1 MNTFTKKSLGIAV
14 VTAALLIGGCQNS
27 GQTTAANLSAVSIQ
41 QAQLLT
47 QEQPLLK
54 SSLLVTWT
62 LNDAKTPVDI
72 YVASKPEGN
81 KTLVASH
88 IIGNSYVLPRDLN
101 QRQYVYIQPKKGA
114 GQWVAERVLPLE
126 GGFNFRDLGGYP
138 AHNGKQVQ
146 WGKIYRSGTMVDLTE
161 HDYAYLGKLNLSVMC
176 DFRSREELQQEP
188 TAWKSFA
195 PKAQFL
201 SEDYS
206 MREIMS
212 SDGALRFDQ
221 VKTAEQAQ
229 EMFKSFYRT
238 GPYRFKKTLTEMFDE
253 LAAGD
258 APLAFNCSAGKD
270 RTGMAAA
277 LILTALD
284 VPRDVIEQDYAMTE
298 KVANFGQREMLR
310 RMRAEQQGKT
320 APAPHSG
327 IEAMPREARNVF
339 MGSDPMFI
347 RAMFEELEKNHGSA
361 RNFIRDELKIDD
373 QKIARIQELYLT
385 EVR

>member
-1 MNTFTKKSLGIAV
+1 MNLLLKKSFAISGLA
-14 VTAALLIGGCQNS
+14 AALLISGCQN
-27 GQTTAANLSAVSIQ
+27 TTQDTATHHSAVTIT

-47 QEQPLLK
+47 QEQPLLT

-62 LNDAKTPVDI
+62 LSNATSPVDI
-72 YVASKPEGN
+72 YVASNPTAE
-81 KTLVASH
+81 KTLVARN
-88 IIGNSYVLPRDLN
+88 IIGNSYVLPRDLE
-101 QRQYVYIQPKKGA
+101 QRQYVFIQPKKGA
-114 GQWVAERVLPLE
+114 GQWVAERVLPLQ

-138 AHNGKQVQ
+138 ARDGKHVQ
-146 WGKIYRSGTMVDLTE
+146 WGKIYRSGTMVDLTAN
-161 HDYAYLGKLNLSVMC
+161 DYAYLGKLNLSVMC

-195 PKAQFL
+195 PNAQFV

-238 GPYRFKKTLTEMFDE
+238 GPYRFKNTLSTMFNE

-284 VPRDVIEQDYAMTE
+284 VPREIIEQDYAMTE
-298 KVANFGQREMLR
+298 KVANFGQREIMR

-320 APAPHSG
+320 AAAPHSG
-327 IEAMPREARNVF
+327 IEAMPAAARNVF

-361 RNFIRDELKIDD
+361 RNFIRGELNIDD
-373 QKIARIQELYLT
+373 QKIARMQELYLT